1 MLPAAVTADRLATRS
16 VLCPGVMVSPA
27 VQSPSLREFPGVGS
41 SSVSVCQVIS
51 DKKSCLEMCQKSA
64 GKGHQQLFWSW
75 YLPRESCWRGWR
87 QGVIRGIMARKRH
100 KRLQFVILRTG
111 RKESDRLVMTEFRKA
126 DCSSA
131 RGAAAAGSSGR
142 RGRGRRNRSSTAW
155 SCRRLLQASGSC
167 CRGKMGTAEG
177 MGE

>member
-1 MLPAAVTADRLATRS
+1 MSRCDGVT
-16 VLCPGVMVSPA
+16 
-27 VQSPSLREFPGVGS
+27 LREFPGVGS

-51 DKKSCLEMCQKSA
+51 DKKNCLKMCQKSA

-131 RGAAAAGSSGR
+131 RGAAAAGSSREERQRQGEPQQHCLILQEAAPSL
-142 RGRGRRNRSSTAW
+142 GL
-155 SCRRLLQASGSC
+155 LLQREDGHC
-167 CRGKMGTAEG
+167 
-177 MGE
+177 